1 MMVSLK
7 AAIEVWCEDYWGQ
20 IPEEISE
27 WVADEDMSQV
37 FIRLTRGVL
46 IVDFAIDEEGELT
59 CQEHL
64 HIPLDRWNPGSIQV
78 HRTHEGLVRF
88 RHRQSEI
95 LLSAR
100 LRAPEWGKALLEEWL
115 MSQRGDTS
123 RPKEKSARIAAIKR
137 SKLSIERNLKSASLD
152 SSLTD
157 LELAKIRITSA
168 ESQMEGRNKA

>member
-1 MMVSLK
+1 MMVSFK
-7 AAIEVWCEDYWGQ
+7 APIEVWCEEYWGQ
-20 IPEEISE
+20 TPEEISE
-27 WVADEDMSQV
+27 WVADEEISQV
-37 FIRLTRGVL
+37 FIKLARGVL
-46 IVDFAIDEEGELT
+46 IVDFAIGEEGELT

-115 MSQRGDTS
+115 MSQRGDS
-123 RPKEKSARIAAIKR
+123 LRPKEKSARIAAIKR

-152 SSLTD
+152 SSITD

-168 ESQMEGRNKA
+168 ERQMEGRNKA

>member
-1 MMVSLK
+1 MMVSFK
-7 AAIEVWCEDYWGQ
+7 APIEAWCEEHWGQ
-20 IPEEISE
+20 TPEEISE
-27 WVADEDMSQV
+27 WVADEEISQV

-46 IVDFAIDEEGELT
+46 IVDYSVNEDGELT

-115 MSQRGDTS
+115 MSQRGEAS

-137 SKLSIERNLKSASLD
+137 SKLSIERNLQSASLE
-152 SSLTD
+152 SSITD
-157 LELAKIRITSA
+157 LELAKIKISSA
-168 ESQMEGRNKA
+168 ERNMEGRNKA

>member
-1 MMVSLK
+1 MVSFK
-7 AAIEVWCEDYWGQ
+7 APIEVWCEEYWGQ
-20 IPEEISE
+20 TPEEILE
-27 WVADEDMSQV
+27 WVADEEISQV
-37 FIRLTRGVL
+37 FIKLARGVL
-46 IVDFAIDEEGELT
+46 IVDFAIGEEGELT

-115 MSQRGDTS
+115 MSQRGDS
-123 RPKEKSARIAAIKR
+123 LRPKEKSARIAAIKR

-152 SSLTD
+152 SSITD
-157 LELAKIRITSA
+157 LELAKIRMTSA
-168 ESQMEGRNKA
+168 EKQMEGRNKA

>member
-1 MMVSLK
+1 MMVSFK
-7 AAIEVWCEDYWGQ
+7 APIEVWCEEYWGQ
-20 IPEEISE
+20 TPEEVSE
-27 WVADEDMSQV
+27 WVADEEISQV
-37 FIRLTRGVL
+37 FIKLARGVL
-46 IVDFAIDEEGELT
+46 IVDFAIGEEGELT

-115 MSQRGDTS
+115 MAQRGDS
-123 RPKEKSARIAAIKR
+123 LRPKEKSARIAAIKR

-152 SSLTD
+152 SSITD

-168 ESQMEGRNKA
+168 ERQMEGRNKA

>member
-1 MMVSLK
+1 MMVSYK

-20 IPEEISE
+20 TPEEISE
-27 WVADEDMSQV
+27 WVADEEICQV
-37 FIRLTRGVL
+37 FIRLLNGVL
-46 IVDFAIDEEGELT
+46 IVDFSVDAEGDLH

-78 HRTHEGLVRF
+78 HRTQEGLVRF
-88 RHRQSEI
+88 RHRQSELI
-95 LLSAR
+95 LSAR

-115 MSQRGDTS
+115 MSQRGEST

-137 SKLSIERNLKSASLD
+137 SKLSIERNLKSASLQ

-168 ESQMEGRNKA
+168 ERNLQGNR